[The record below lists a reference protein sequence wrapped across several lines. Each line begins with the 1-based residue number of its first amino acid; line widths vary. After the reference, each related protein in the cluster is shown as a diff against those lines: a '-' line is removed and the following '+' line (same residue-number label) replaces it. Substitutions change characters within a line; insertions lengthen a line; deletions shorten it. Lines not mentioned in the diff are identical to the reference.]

1 MIKMSE
7 SRKGYLK
14 ILAIILIIFM
24 VLFFRSRV
32 CERVVINGSSME
44 PNFQDSDICWSD
56 KNYKS
61 LERYDVVV
69 AKVNNELIIKR
80 VIGLPGD
87 VIHLKD
93 GSVYINDE
101 KIDDKYDFKT
111 YPDGTKEYKRW
122 TSDMEAEIEA
132 GFYYYTDMNGE
143 IVNDEATYYC
153 SEDEYFLMG
162 DNRQHSADCRLI
174 GPIDEEDITGKI
186 VARFYPFNKITI
198 Y

>member
-1 MIKMSE
+1 MSE

-14 ILAIILIIFM
+14 FLAIILIIFM

-32 CERVVINGSSME
+32 CERVIVNGSSME
-44 PNFQDSDICWSD
+44 PNFYDSDICWAD
-56 KNYKS
+56 KNFKS
-61 LERYDVVV
+61 IERYDVVV
-69 AKVNNELIIKR
+69 ARVNNEMIIKR

-87 VIHLKD
+87 TIKLID
-93 GSVYINDE
+93 GTVYINDE
-101 KIDDKYDFKT
+101 KIDDKYDFET

-122 TSDMEAEIEA
+122 TSDMIAEIEA

-153 SEDEYFLMG
+153 GEDEYFLMG

-174 GPIDEEDITGKI
+174 GPLNISDIDGKI
-186 VARFYPFNKITI
+186 VFRFYPINRIKSF
-198 Y
+198 

>member
-87 VIHLKD
+87 MIHLKD
-93 GSVYINDE
+93 GMVYINDE
-101 KIDDKYDFKT
+101 KIASEYDFET
-111 YPDGTKEYKRW
+111 YPDGTKQYKRW
-122 TSDMEAEIEA
+122 ESDMED
-132 GFYYYTDMNGE
+132 GFYFYTTMDGE
-143 IVNDEATYYC
+143 TVSDEATYIC
-153 SEDEYFLMG
+153 GENQYFLMG

>member
-32 CERVVINGSSME
+32 CERVIINGSSME
-44 PNFQDSDICWSD
+44 PNLQDGDICWSD
-56 KNYKS
+56 KNYKII
-61 LERYDVVV
+61 ERYDVVV

-87 VIHLKD
+87 TIRISD
-93 GSVYINDE
+93 GTVYINNE
-101 KIDDKYDFKT
+101 EIEPEYDFET
-111 YPDGTKEYKRW
+111 YPDGTKNYIKTETEDGYVL
-122 TSDMEAEIEA
+122 TVD
-132 GFYYYTDMNGE
+132 GE
-143 IVNDEATYYC
+143 VVDGEATYKC
-153 SEDEYFLMG
+153 DDNQYFLMG

-174 GPIDEEDITGKI
+174 GPVEQKDITGKI
-186 VARFYPFNKITI
+186 IVRFYPFNRITL

>member
-1 MIKMSE
+1 MSE

-32 CERVVINGSSME
+32 CERVIVNGSSME
-44 PNFQDSDICWSD
+44 PNFYDSDICWAD
-56 KNYKS
+56 KNFKS
-61 LERYDVVV
+61 IERYDVVV
-69 AKVNNELIIKR
+69 ARVNNEMIIKR

-87 VIHLKD
+87 TIKLID
-93 GSVYINDE
+93 GTVYINDE
-101 KIDDKYDFKT
+101 KIDDKYDFET

-122 TSDMEAEIEA
+122 TSDMIEEIEA

-153 SEDEYFLMG
+153 GEDEYFLMG

-174 GPIDEEDITGKI
+174 GPLNISDIDGKI
-186 VARFYPFNKITI
+186 VFRFYPFNRIKSF
-198 Y
+198 